1 MRSFKW
7 VELAKWRSFKLMRF
21 PMLSG
26 KDVTDLQFD
35 KSSVSRDVSV
45 EIPSELNS
53 SFSHPLKLRCVN
65 LLTIFLNTPS
75 RIG

>member
-1 MRSFKW
+1 
-7 VELAKWRSFKLMRF
+7 
-21 PMLSG
+21 MLSG